1 MEQTNTKTELQE
13 QQTATELRPWVTP
26 SFERVPLSEALA
38 GTGGPVHDGTSFY
51 MTS

>member
-26 SFERVPLSEALA
+26 SFERVPLSEALD
-38 GTGGPVHDGTSFY
+38 GPGGPNFDATGYYTS
-51 MTS
+51 